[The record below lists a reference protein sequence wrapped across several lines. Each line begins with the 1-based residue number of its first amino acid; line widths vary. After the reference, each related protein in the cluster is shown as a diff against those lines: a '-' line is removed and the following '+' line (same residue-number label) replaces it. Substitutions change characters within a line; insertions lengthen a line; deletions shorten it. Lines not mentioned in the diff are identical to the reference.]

1 MSDEIHNATIS
12 FHPPEPEQGDNNQD
26 LNNQTGGKKLSPL
39 KILFIVVF
47 TVLVLGGGAF
57 AAFTFIAGNFDFL
70 NQDKEAPKKQRSW
83 IAAPENIGKFEL
95 PKLPPPEE
103 PAMEPP
109 AITPPAEEPLPPLIN
124 ETPPTKEAPAAAS
137 TEQAPPLK
145 TRRLGAAVRPYNA
158 AQTSNTAVETL
169 PTRQVKL
176 MRNIDYSLIKGTKIP
191 CTLETTIISEQRGFT
206 SCIINQDVYSG
217 NARVLLIE
225 KGTKVTGEYNG
236 SVKNGDRRL
245 QIIWDRLITPY
256 DVVIQL
262 DSPVADRLGASGITG
277 EVDNR
282 WMTRIGSAL
291 LVSLFSDALEITADN
306 SKSAE
311 VIVDSGTAKTSQDLA
326 KEILDK
332 NINLSPIVYIKEG
345 QMLNIYVADDIDLSS
360 IYRVQPTN

>member
-1 MSDEIHNATIS
+1 MSDEIRNATIS
-12 FHPPEPEQGDNNQD
+12 FQLPDSEGDNHQD

-103 PAMEPP
+103 PAIEASSQTPTAEEPLAP
-109 AITPPAEEPLPPLIN
+109 LVIETPPAEETAT
-124 ETPPTKEAPAAAS
+124 ES

>member
-39 KILFIVVF
+39 KVLFIVVF

-95 PKLPPPEE
+95 PELLTPEE
-103 PAMEPP
+103 PAIEASSQTPTAEEPLAP
-109 AITPPAEEPLPPLIN
+109 LVIETPPAEETAT
-124 ETPPTKEAPAAAS
+124 ES

>member
-70 NQDKEAPKKQRSW
+70 NQDKEAPKKQRAW
-83 IAAPENIGKFEL
+83 VAAPENIGKFEL
-95 PKLPPPEE
+95 PELITPEE
-103 PAMEPP
+103 PAIEASSQTPTAEEPLAP
-109 AITPPAEEPLPPLIN
+109 LVIETPPAEETAT
-124 ETPPTKEAPAAAS
+124 ES

-145 TRRLGAAVRPYNA
+145 TRRLGAAVRPFNA
-158 AQTSNTAVETL
+158 SQTANTAVEPL